1 MMADVLA
8 DLAEIRAQLAQRDR
22 QLEAA
27 LLTIA
32 LAREASQPSSS
43 SNSSA
48 AYTAI
53 ECSAQ

>member
-8 DLAEIRAQLAQRDR
+8 ELAEIRVQLAQRDR

-32 LAREASQPSSS
+32 LAREEAQPSSS

-48 AYTAI
+48 AYTAM
-53 ECSAQ
+53 ECAAQ